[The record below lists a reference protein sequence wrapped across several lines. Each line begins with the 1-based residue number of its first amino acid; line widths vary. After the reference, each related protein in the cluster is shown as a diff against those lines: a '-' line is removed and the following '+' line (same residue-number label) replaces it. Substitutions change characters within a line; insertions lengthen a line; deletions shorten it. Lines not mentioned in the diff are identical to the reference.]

1 MDFVEL
7 ARTRYTTK
15 HYSGKAIPCETM
27 EKLFEVLRLAPS
39 SVNSQPWVYFHA
51 RTAEQKEKLLPA
63 ILDFNRE
70 RVTLASDVIVF
81 AIRDAYDEA
90 MFKRVLDKEIADGRY
105 ADETKVE
112 GLDAGRRHFVGLH
125 SETPESLHAWEQAQS
140 YIATCRR
147 GKLRHRLDRA
157 RRARLR
163 RTRPH
168 PRHEVAGSQGRCGRE
183 SRVPRRKRLEC
194 DASEVPSGALRH
206 CSRGVN

>member
-90 MFKRVLDKEIADGRY
+90 MFKRVLDKEIADGR
-105 ADETKVE
+105 
-112 GLDAGRRHFVGLH
+112 
-125 SETPESLHAWEQAQS
+125 
-140 YIATCRR
+140 
-147 GKLRHRLDRA
+147 
-157 RRARLR
+157 
-163 RTRPH
+163 
-168 PRHEVAGSQGRCGRE
+168 
-183 SRVPRRKRLEC
+183 
-194 DASEVPSGALRH
+194 
-206 CSRGVN
+206 

>member
-15 HYSGKAIPCETM
+15 HYNGKAIPRETM

-81 AIRDAYDEA
+81 AIRDAYDE
-90 MFKRVLDKEIADGRY
+90 
-105 ADETKVE
+105 TKVE

-125 SETPESLHAWEQAQS
+125 SETPETLHAWEQAQS
-140 YIATCRR
+140 YIAMGFLLAAAASFGVDSTALEGLDCAE
-147 GKLRHRLDRA
+147 LDRILDTKSQGLKVVA
-157 RRARLR
+157 AVSLGYRAENDSNA
-163 RTRPH
+163 TRPKS
-168 PRHEVAGSQGRCGRE
+168 RLALSDIVREV
-183 SRVPRRKRLEC
+183 
-194 DASEVPSGALRH
+194 
-206 CSRGVN
+206 

>member
-15 HYSGKAIPCETM
+15 HYNGKAIPRETM

-81 AIRDAYDEA
+81 AIRDAYD
-90 MFKRVLDKEIADGRY
+90 
-105 ADETKVE
+105 
-112 GLDAGRRHFVGLH
+112 
-125 SETPESLHAWEQAQS
+125 
-140 YIATCRR
+140 
-147 GKLRHRLDRA
+147 
-157 RRARLR
+157 
-163 RTRPH
+163 
-168 PRHEVAGSQGRCGRE
+168 
-183 SRVPRRKRLEC
+183 
-194 DASEVPSGALRH
+194 GA
-206 CSRGVN
+206 